1 MFHLFRVKVHL
12 LFQILAALT
21 RDIQTSQK
29 HSASE
34 ELRVP
39 VNFLRSQG
47 LECAAHP
54 PVCGVGHED

>member
-1 MFHLFRVKVHL
+1 MKHSK
-12 LFQILAALT
+12 I
-21 RDIQTSQK
+21 K
-29 HSASE
+29 EHSASE